1 MAANL
6 HVGDIGTAIIM
17 TVNNQDGIPI
27 DLSSFTNLVLIIK
40 RSDASIVERTC
51 IFVTNGV
58 DGKVQYISTINDFT
72 ILGNYKFQVRCSS
85 GGNVWHS
92 NILVNKVYP
101 NVGN

>member
-6 HVGDIGTAIIM
+6 HVGDVGTAIVI
-17 TVNNQDGIPI
+17 TVNNQDGTPV

-40 RSDASIVERTC
+40 RTDGSIVERTC
-51 IFVTNGV
+51 IFVTNGT
-58 DGKVQYISTINDFT
+58 DGKVQYVSTINDFT
-72 ILGNYKFQVRCSS
+72 VQGNYKFQVRCTSTT
-85 GGNVWHS
+85 GVWHS